1 MLITL
6 NVSHVDVVR
15 LVATSLHES
24 MRDIARMYDYGEY
37 PEEVAN
43 DLAALNKAYQYYT
56 GKEMNYD

>member
-56 GKEMNYD
+56 GKEMSYD

>member
-43 DLAALNKAYQYYT
+43 DLAALNRVYQYYT

>member
-37 PEEVAN
+37 PEEVAK